1 MSFIG
6 LFCFVLLT
14 IIEKSHTLSS
24 AFSISVIFFYIFFF
38 FFFYV
43 HVSGGHNL
51 EAESPRSSTEH
62 VQKNTGTF
70 HSSFCSLFD
79 FIWKSEDIV
88 IFFLMYSQV
97 SAKLTLKRDNGL
109 YNLYVMYLKKDAI
122 TITVLYSIKEQN
134 WVLFQKLFNWK
145 FQLSDNEKN
154 NSCSCAC
161 SSVQRNRFWLHVFI
175 HIACKCLSKWQKKTL
190 NNQHYWLV
198 SSIALQVIILY

>member
-1 MSFIG
+1 MCLVVITWRRSLLGAQLSMCRKTLERSILLFAHCLISF
-6 LFCFVLLT
+6 
-14 IIEKSHTLSS
+14 E
-24 AFSISVIFFYIFFF
+24 
-38 FFFYV
+38 
-43 HVSGGHNL
+43 N
-51 EAESPRSSTEH
+51 
-62 VQKNTGTF
+62 QKILWF
-70 HSSFCSLFD
+70 
-79 FIWKSEDIV
+79 
-88 IFFLMYSQV
+88 FFLMYSQV

-134 WVLFQKLFNWK
+134 WVLFQKRFNWK